1 MFFFFLFMSA
11 LWTLCKHCTFCS
23 SPFLCVFVKALVK
36 KKKEYEMYECL
47 LSRLEGSKFFEG
59 KVEDVEGKRK
69 YKSGGG
75 GEEEE

>member
-1 MFFFFLFMSA
+1 MDALQTLYVLFVSIFVCVCLLK
-11 LWTLCKHCTFCS
+11 LWL
-23 SPFLCVFVKALVK
+23 K
-36 KKKEYEMYECL
+36 KRKKEYEMYECL

-75 GEEEE
+75 GEEEEEE

>member
-1 MFFFFLFMSA
+1 
-11 LWTLCKHCTFCS
+11 
-23 SPFLCVFVKALVK
+23 
-36 KKKEYEMYECL
+36 MYECL

-75 GEEEE
+75 GGGRGGGIGQDHKTWKGHIMKITVRKFIADSFLMNF